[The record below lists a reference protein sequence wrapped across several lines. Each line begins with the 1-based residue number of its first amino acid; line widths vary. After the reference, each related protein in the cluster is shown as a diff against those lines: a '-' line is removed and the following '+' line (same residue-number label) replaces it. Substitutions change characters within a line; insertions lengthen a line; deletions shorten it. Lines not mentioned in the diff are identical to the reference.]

1 MRGDLLN
8 LFDLILLVIIM
19 KRLLSYLTRF
29 SKKECEKGRSVQ
41 PSFKRWQPFRSFIGG
56 LIAISCLGILSKLS
70 SYSLIVAPFGAS
82 TVLLFGVPN
91 SPLAQPRNLVFGNL
105 LGAISAVLSVF
116 FLGTSPLSSGI
127 AVGMAIALGQA
138 FRCLH
143 PPAGAV
149 ALLGVL
155 LKASPIFILIPVF
168 SGSLIL
174 LGIAYTFHRIQ
185 NKERIYPL
193 HWL

>member
-1 MRGDLLN
+1 
-8 LFDLILLVIIM
+8 M
-19 KRLLSYLTRF
+19 KRILSSLTRF
-29 SKKECEKGRSVQ
+29 SKKEVEKGRSFQ
-41 PSFKRWQPFRSFIGG
+41 PSFKRWQPLRSFIGG
-56 LIAISCLGILSKLS
+56 LVAISCLGILSNLS
-70 SYSLIVAPFGAS
+70 SYSLLVAPFGAS
-82 TVLLFGVPN
+82 TVLLFGAPN

-105 LGAISAVLSVF
+105 LGAISAVLCVS
-116 FLGTSPLSSGI
+116 FLGTSPLASGI
-127 AVGMAIALGQA
+127 AVGLAIALGQF

-155 LKASPIFILIPVF
+155 LKASPIFIFIPVF

-174 LGIAYTFHRIQ
+174 LGIAITFHRLQ
-185 NKERIYPL
+185 SREHSYPF

>member
-1 MRGDLLN
+1 MKH
-8 LFDLILLVIIM
+8 FFYSLI
-19 KRLLSYLTRF
+19 RF
-29 SKKECEKGRSVQ
+29 SKIEVDKGRSIQ
-41 PSFKRWQPFRSFIGG
+41 PSFKKWQPIRSFIGG
-56 LIAISCLGILSKLS
+56 LIAVSCLGILSKLS
-70 SYSLIVAPFGAS
+70 GYSLLVAPFGAS

-105 LGAISAVLSVF
+105 LGAISAVLCIL
-116 FLGTSPLSSGI
+116 FLGTTTFACGI
-127 AVGMAIALGQA
+127 AVGLTIALGQT

-174 LGIAYTFHRIQ
+174 LGTAYIFHRLQ
-185 NKERIYPL
+185 NIEITYPL

>member
-1 MRGDLLN
+1 
-8 LFDLILLVIIM
+8 M
-19 KRLLSYLTRF
+19 KRLISSLIRF
-29 SKKECEKGRSVQ
+29 SKKEFVKGRSIQ
-41 PSFKRWQPFRSFIGG
+41 PSFKIWQQFLSFIGG
-56 LIAISCLGILSKLS
+56 LIAISCLGILSNFS
-70 SYSLIVAPFGAS
+70 TYSLLIAPFGAS
-82 TVLLFGVPN
+82 TVLLIGAPN

-105 LGAISAVLSVF
+105 IGAISAVLCVF
-116 FLGTSPLSSGI
+116 FLGSSPFASGI
-127 AVGMAIALGQA
+127 AVGLAIALGQS

-155 LKASPIFILIPVF
+155 LKASPIFILIPVL

-174 LGIAYTFHRIQ
+174 LVIAIIFHRFQ
-185 NKERIYPL
+185 KRGQSYPL

>member
-1 MRGDLLN
+1 
-8 LFDLILLVIIM
+8 M
-19 KRLLSYLTRF
+19 KRVLFYLIRF
-29 SKKECEKGRSVQ
+29 CKKELLKGRSSQ
-41 PSFKRWQPFRSFIGG
+41 PIFKRWQPFRSFIGG
-56 LIAISCLGILSKLS
+56 LIAISCLGIISNLSN
-70 SYSLIVAPFGAS
+70 YSLLIAPFGAS

-105 LGAISAVLSVF
+105 LGAISAVLCVF
-116 FLGTSPLSSGI
+116 LLGSSPLASGL
-127 AVGMAIALGQA
+127 AVGLAIALGQA

-155 LKASPIFILIPVF
+155 LKASPVFILIPVL

-174 LGIAYTFHRIQ
+174 LGIAFGFHHFQ
-185 NKERIYPL
+185 NNKQSYPL

>member
-1 MRGDLLN
+1 
-8 LFDLILLVIIM
+8 M
-19 KRLLSYLTRF
+19 KRLLSSLIIF
-29 SKKECEKGRSVQ
+29 SKKELVKGRSTQ
-41 PSFKRWQPFRSFIGG
+41 PSFKRWQQFRSFIGG
-56 LIAISCLGILSKLS
+56 LIAISCLGILTNLS
-70 SYSLIVAPFGAS
+70 SYSLLIAPFGAS
-82 TVLLFGVPN
+82 TVLLFGAPN

-105 LGAISAVLSVF
+105 IGAISAVLCVF
-116 FLGTSPLSSGI
+116 FLGASPLACGL
-127 AVGMAIALGQA
+127 AVGLAIALGQA

-155 LKASPIFILIPVF
+155 LKASPIFVLIPVL

-174 LGIAYTFHRIQ
+174 LGIAFSFHRFQ
-185 NKERIYPL
+185 KREQSYPL

>member
-1 MRGDLLN
+1 
-8 LFDLILLVIIM
+8 M
-19 KRLLSYLTRF
+19 KRLLSSLIRF
-29 SKKECEKGRSVQ
+29 SQKELVKGRSTQ
-41 PSFKRWQPFRSFIGG
+41 PSFTRWQHFRSFIGG
-56 LIAISCLGILSKLS
+56 LIAISCLGILSDLS
-70 SYSLIVAPFGAS
+70 TYSLLIAPFGAS
-82 TVLLFGVPN
+82 TVLLFGAPN

-105 LGAISAVLSVF
+105 IGAISAVLCVF
-116 FLGTSPLSSGI
+116 FFGSSPLASGI
-127 AVGMAIALGQA
+127 AVGLAIALGQA

-155 LKASPIFILIPVF
+155 LKASPIFILIPVL

-174 LGIAYTFHRIQ
+174 LGIAFGFHNSQKREQ
-185 NKERIYPL
+185 SYPL

>member
-1 MRGDLLN
+1 MEY
-8 LFDLILLVIIM
+8 LFSSSIKFRQKELV
-19 KRLLSYLTRF
+19 
-29 SKKECEKGRSVQ
+29 KGQSTQ
-41 PSFKRWQPFRSFIGG
+41 PSFKRWEPYRSFIGG
-56 LIAISCLGILSKLS
+56 LIAISCLGILSNLS
-70 SYSLIVAPFGAS
+70 NYSLLIAPFGAS

-91 SPLAQPRNLVFGNL
+91 SPLAQPRNHILGNFT
-105 LGAISAVLSVF
+105 GAISAVLCVF
-116 FLGTSPLSSGI
+116 FLGSSPLSSGM
-127 AVGMAIALGQA
+127 AVGLAIALGQA

-155 LKASPIFILIPVF
+155 LKASPTFILIPVL

-174 LGIAYTFHRIQ
+174 LGITLVFHRFQ
-185 NKERIYPL
+185 RRKQSYPL

>member
-1 MRGDLLN
+1 
-8 LFDLILLVIIM
+8 M
-19 KRLLSYLTRF
+19 KRLLSSLIRF
-29 SKKECEKGRSVQ
+29 SNKEHLKGRSIQ
-41 PSFKRWQPFRSFIGG
+41 PRFNRWQSFRSFIGG
-56 LIAISCLGILSKLS
+56 LIAISCLGIISNLSN
-70 SYSLIVAPFGAS
+70 YSLLIAPFGAS

-91 SPLAQPRNLVFGNL
+91 SPLAQPRNLIFGNL
-105 LGAISAVLSVF
+105 IGAISAVLCVF
-116 FLGTSPLSSGI
+116 FLGSSPLVSGI
-127 AVGMAIALGQA
+127 AVGLAISLGQA

-155 LKASPIFILIPVF
+155 LKASPIFILIPVL

-174 LGIAYTFHRIQ
+174 FGIAFGFNNFRC
-185 NKERIYPL
+185 NKQSYPL

>member
-1 MRGDLLN
+1 
-8 LFDLILLVIIM
+8 M
-19 KRLLSYLTRF
+19 KLLLSSLIRL
-29 SKKECEKGRSVQ
+29 SKKELLKGRSNQ

-56 LIAISCLGILSKLS
+56 LIAISCLGIISNLSN
-70 SYSLIVAPFGAS
+70 YSLLIAPFGAS

-105 LGAISAVLSVF
+105 IGGISAVLCVF
-116 FLGTSPLSSGI
+116 FLGSSPLASGI
-127 AVGMAIALGQA
+127 AVGLAIALGQA

-155 LKASPIFILIPVF
+155 LKASPIFILIPVL

-174 LGIAYTFHRIQ
+174 LGIAFSFHHFQ
-185 NKERIYPL
+185 NNKQSYPL